1 MCHGCALRVSQ
12 PSSNAHTLSIARG
25 EFTNSRQ
32 RARNGEYHLRYGIY
46 SRYRYT
52 GMVQPIKSPEK
63 NYSVLRNVHD
73 TSQYFLQQPFIGIS
87 YQRCFLARYSVVLFV
102 LLRRGWPTLP
112 AYCQRILAPATR
124 SGIAAWAAAKVY
136 CWLIPIFFG
145 VRSRMMASL
154 FQMPL
159 QPTTPVTQHITPL
172 VSWSVLH
179 SSYTKR

>member
-1 MCHGCALRVSQ
+1 MVALCAFHSPART
-12 PSSNAHTLSIARG
+12 HTLSPSREESLRTLARELAMESTIWGTGTVWYLFEVPVYRYGTANQIARKK
-25 EFTNSRQ
+25 
-32 RARNGEYHLRYGIY
+32 L
-46 SRYRYT
+46 
-52 GMVQPIKSPEK
+52 
-63 NYSVLRNVHD
+63 LRNVHD
-73 TSQYFLQQPFIGIS
+73 TSQYFLQQPFIGIF

-124 SGIAAWAAAKVY
+124 SGIAAWAAAAKVY

-159 QPTTPVTQHITPL
+159 QPTTPVTQHITRV